1 MDTLKVELSPEE
13 VGYVLGRLKEPL
25 EYYRLL
31 AGNAKFSAKN
41 RAQLKFLEGLLVK
54 LVR

>member
-31 AGNAKFSAKN
+31 AGNAQFSAKN
-41 RAQLKFLEGLLVK
+41 RAELEFLESLWIK